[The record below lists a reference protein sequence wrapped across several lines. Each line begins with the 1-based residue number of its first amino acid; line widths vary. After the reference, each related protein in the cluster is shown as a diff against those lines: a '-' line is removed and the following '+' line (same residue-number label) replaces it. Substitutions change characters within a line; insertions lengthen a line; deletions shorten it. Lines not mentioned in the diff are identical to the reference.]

1 MEQEKPTTPVFSI
14 ADEIQRRQKEA
25 DERRATWEQ
34 KRQRATDLSRDGQ
47 NPILAFID
55 TMKPQQDTDRIK
67 RAEKAAKITAWSN
80 FLSALG
86 TGIVGMATEGY
97 IPKTGT
103 DAPMKMLGKIDE
115 WDKLYNSQNREYQ
128 QLRLRALM
136 GQQQGEQQAANMDA
150 TAAGQDYTLAQKQY
164 DTLIG
169 NLWKAQQEKE
179 TQKNDEAQKAQA
191 ASGSAS
197 VPAEWQTILAQVG
210 ISSSGDID
218 TDYNKALSI
227 VQEKLATAQTEADKE
242 KYRSLKNQL
251 DAFVSQN
258 SAAPAAA
265 NTAKVGSSSLA
276 EQNKQLLLG

>member
-1 MEQEKPTTPVFSI
+1 MSI
-14 ADEIQRRQKEA
+14 DSISASSSSGSSYTMSTNDAEY
-25 DERRATWEQ
+25 ERIKKKLAALGIASSGD
-34 KRQRATDLSRDGQ
+34 KATDKAKL
-47 NPILAFID
+47 
-55 TMKPQQDTDRIK
+55 
-67 RAEKAAKITAWSN
+67 EKFESE
-80 FLSALG
+80 
-86 TGIVGMATEGY
+86 M
-97 IPKTGT
+97 
-103 DAPMKMLGKIDE
+103 
-115 WDKLYNSQNREYQ
+115 
-128 QLRLRALM
+128 
-136 GQQQGEQQAANMDA
+136 
-150 TAAGQDYTLAQKQY
+150 
-164 DTLIG
+164 
-169 NLWKAQQEKE
+169 KAQQEKE

-276 EQNKQLLLG
+276 ELNKQLLLG